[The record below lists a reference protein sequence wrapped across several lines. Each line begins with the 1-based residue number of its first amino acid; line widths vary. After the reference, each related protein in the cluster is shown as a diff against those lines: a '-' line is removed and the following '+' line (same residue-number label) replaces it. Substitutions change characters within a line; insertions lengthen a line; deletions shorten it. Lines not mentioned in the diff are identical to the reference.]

1 MSLPRK
7 VPLVTG
13 EIYHIFNRG
22 IDGRVTFANTNEYL
36 RAYQIMKY
44 YRFSSPLLKLSKFLK
59 VSDSKRLK
67 LQETYQG
74 QKLISIISY
83 CLMPNHFH
91 LLVQQEVDRGISKFL
106 SQFQNSYTRYFNT
119 KNERVG
125 QLFLDTFKNVLVERE
140 EQILHLSRYIH
151 LNPYSSSIVSSLED
165 LYKYEWSS
173 LGEYLGESD
182 DFVCDKELILSQFKT
197 KESYRNFVSN
207 RAEYQK
213 ELKTI
218 ENLLIDE
225 CPT

>member
-22 IDGRVTFANTNEYL
+22 IDGRVTFFDTNEYL
-36 RAYQIMKY
+36 RAYQVMKY
-44 YRFSSPLLKLSKFLK
+44 YQFSSPSLKLSKFLR
-59 VSDSKRLK
+59 VSDSKRQK

-74 QKLISIISY
+74 EKLVLIISY
-83 CLMPNHFH
+83 CFMPNHFH
-91 LLVQQEVDRGISKFL
+91 LLLRQEADRGISKFL

-119 KNERVG
+119 KNKRVG
-125 QLFLDTFKNVLVERE
+125 QLFLDNFKNVLVEGE
-140 EQILHLSRYIH
+140 EQFLHLSRYIH
-151 LNPYSSSIVSSLED
+151 LNPYSSSVVSSLD
-165 LYKYEWSS
+165 NLYKYEWSS
-173 LGEYLGESD
+173 LSEYLGESD
-182 DFVCDKELILSQFKT
+182 DFICDKELILSQFKT
-197 KESYRNFVSN
+197 KESYRDFVSN
-207 RAEYQK
+207 QAKYQK